1 METPEAPRTLTMRL
15 PSIRDVARA
24 ANVSTATVSRALSN
38 PDVVSEANRE
48 AVFEAVRTTG
58 YRMNV
63 SARNL
68 RRQTTGAIGVLVPN
82 LANPFFS
89 QILSGI
95 AEVMSKA
102 EINVLI
108 TDTTPMALDDHR
120 FPEFFSYH
128 HTDGMIVLDGMLRHK
143 LLAANESD
151 EDRVPI
157 VFACEWVEQT
167 RRASVAIDNT
177 AAAAMAINHLVGLGH
192 RKIGHVRGPKGNV
205 LTIARQ
211 EGTLGALRAAR
222 LETRDDWMFAGDFTL
237 PSGAEAA
244 RRWLAASD
252 RPTAVFCASDEMAM
266 GFISELHRSGVSV
279 PRDVSVVGFD
289 DLEITSHF
297 VPRLTTIH
305 QPRNVIGRVAAEVLL
320 ERIKLTMRER
330 LRQPAPRLILPVEL
344 VVRESTAPP
353 PL

>member
-1 METPEAPRTLTMRL
+1 MHV
-15 PSIRDVARA
+15 PSIRDVALA
-24 ANVSTATVSRALSN
+24 ANVSTATVSRTLSN
-38 PDVVSEANRE
+38 PDMVSEATRE
-48 AVFEAVRTTG
+48 AVFEAIRVTG

-68 RRQTTGAIGVLVPN
+68 RRRTTGAIGVLVPN

-128 HTDGMIVLDGMLRHK
+128 HTDGIIVLDGMLRHT
-143 LLAANESD
+143 LLTSND
-151 EDRVPI
+151 TDDDRVPI

-167 RRASVAIDNT
+167 RRASVAIDN
-177 AAAAMAINHLVGLGH
+177 AAAATLAIHHLVELGH
-192 RKIGHVRGPKGNV
+192 KNIGHVRGPEGNV
-205 LTIARQ
+205 LTTARQ
-211 EGTLGALRAAR
+211 DGTLVSLREAGLEAR
-222 LETRDDWMFAGDFTL
+222 DEWMFEGDFTL
-237 PSGAEAA
+237 PSGAAAA
-244 RRWLAASD
+244 RRWLAGSN

-279 PRDVSVVGFD
+279 PGDVSVVGFD

-305 QPRNVIGRVAAEVLL
+305 QPRNMIGRVAAEVLL
-320 ERIKLTMRER
+320 ERIKLTTRER
-330 LRQPAPRLILPVEL
+330 LRTPAPKLILPVEL

-353 PL
+353 P